1 MKRFL
6 FWCAGCVPDAI
17 ADCPSEHPKYTSLGG
32 AILATWLLAALS
44 GGYAASVVFAD
55 SRYVWPITVGV
66 AAIWGWMLFNID
78 RAIITS
84 MHKAATG
91 SAWERFCAE
100 APPAIPRLLLA
111 MILAV
116 TIADPLKVR
125 LTAPDFAHI
134 LDEQDDARVAERAR
148 TLRASHV
155 SRLVD
160 LGTEETAIRTDL
172 KAMDDNL
179 KALEQQY
186 FAELDG
192 TGGSGRYGRS
202 IVANS
207 KKEIYDAAAL
217 VATQTRPMLAAR
229 LQRAID
235 ERATIERQEVDTLA
249 AFRAS
254 LRRGYFSQRT
264 AMATLAGREPA
275 VWWGTLAISLLVLV
289 IEITP
294 VLLKLLSPYGPY
306 DERRRVAEDLDLF
319 AAKRHGQAQRTLLTR
334 RYDLE
339 TETGVRRLGEA
350 L

>member
-17 ADCPSEHPKYTSLGG
+17 TDCPSEHPKYASLGG

-55 SRYVWPITVGV
+55 SRYVWPITMAV
-66 AAIWGWMLFNID
+66 AVVWGWMLFNID

-111 MILAV
+111 MVLAV

-148 TLRASHV
+148 SLRASHA
-155 SRLVD
+155 SRLSD
-160 LGTEETAIRTDL
+160 LGDEETAIRTDL

-179 KALEQQY
+179 KTLEQQY

-192 TGGSGRYGRS
+192 SGGSRRYGRS
-202 IVANS
+202 IVAES
-207 KKEIYDAAAL
+207 KKEVYDAATL
-217 VATQTRPMLAAR
+217 ATNQARPTLTVR

-235 ERATIERQEVDTLA
+235 ERAAIERQEADTLTT
-249 AFRAS
+249 FRAS
-254 LRRGYFSQRT
+254 LGRGYFSQRT

-306 DERRRVAEDLDLF
+306 DERRRVSQQLELYASE
-319 AAKRHGQAQRTLLTR
+319 RHGQAQRTILTR

-339 TETGVRRLGEA
+339 TETGLRRLGEA